1 MQREPAASTAR
12 QPQRRLALI
21 EPALEHQQASVEV
34 VAEAW
39 QLQGLVETELLGGE
53 LDLAGLEVPIHERPQ
68 GAPGAT
74 PPGSGF
80 CSLANCKTPAVY
92 RFNDIEIDPAC
103 REIRRGGVAVHLE
116 PQAFDLLVLLIEH
129 RDRVLAKTD
138 LLDGVW
144 GHRFLSD
151 ANLTTRV
158 KEARRAVG
166 DDGAS
171 QHTIHNVRGRG
182 YRFVARLADDGP
194 AQLAGPLALIGRE
207 EDYARVT
214 AALRAQPLVTLL
226 GPGGAGKTAL
236 ARAMLSNALLDDVD
250 GGHFV
255 DLSALEPGAD
265 VLPAVAL
272 ALSVSLDA
280 ARPATAVSAIARLDA
295 LVVFDNCEHVVDSA
309 AELIER
315 LLAVPDRV
323 VRILATSR
331 SRLGV
336 GGEWIH
342 EVAPLDPASA
352 LVLFA
357 QRASAARHDW
367 VLDGNDRERL
377 DAMLARLD
385 RLPLTIEM
393 AAARLGSMTFADIV
407 DSLDAGAPVL
417 QVSHR
422 SSGHRHRNLDSLV
435 NWSVGLLPDD
445 RRQVF
450 EDCCVFAGA
459 VTVDDAAVV
468 LGTGLTTVVQLAD
481 LAERSLL
488 AADLTATSARYR
500 LLQTVRSPLTARFEA
515 SGRASEMRARHARHF
530 ASVAADAD
538 RRIRCTDEHA
548 GRHRLEGIVPE
559 LRAAQRW
566 AQINDPEIADA
577 LCTSLHLFTYS
588 SFWNEPEEWAR
599 ALLAAD
605 PLVPAPGAHLL
616 VAGAEANRG
625 ELDRA
630 MAHARTASTSPDRRV
645 RAAAWEIMADVAIYS
660 GDYAGTVSAADELR
674 ELAAAFED
682 PHLDAIGVVDHAL
695 AEAFLGDPH
704 LGLELIERFDASQC
718 SPSDRG
724 WLSYTR
730 GELLSALADPAA
742 PDAYVSAIELAATV
756 GNYFVA
762 SVARMSLATELSR
775 AGERDKALDAYAE
788 CLRGYLRHGNLVH
801 ALTALR
807 DVVEPL
813 HDSGDTM
820 TAVQLAAAT
829 FGDTRRVSYGAQA
842 ERLPAVIER
851 LRRSVDDDDSFEQWW
866 ATGATL
872 GMYDAV
878 RLAAAALDR
887 RHAPAPD

>member
-1 MQREPAASTAR
+1 M
-12 QPQRRLALI
+12 
-21 EPALEHQQASVEV
+21 
-34 VAEAW
+34 
-39 QLQGLVETELLGGE
+39 
-53 LDLAGLEVPIHERPQ
+53 
-68 GAPGAT
+68 
-74 PPGSGF
+74 F
-80 CSLANCKTPAVY
+80 
-92 RFNDIEIDPAC
+92 RFNDVEIDPAC
-103 REIRRGGVAVHLE
+103 REIRRAGVAVHLE
-116 PQAFDLLVLLIEH
+116 PQAFDLLVLLVEH

-144 GHRFLSD
+144 GHRFLSE

-158 KEARRAVG
+158 KEARRAIG

-182 YRFVARLADDGP
+182 YRFVARLVDDGP
-194 AQLAGPLALIGRE
+194 TPLSVPVGLIGRE
-207 EDYARVT
+207 GDYARVV
-214 AALRAQPLVTLL
+214 AALGVQPLVTLL
-226 GPGGAGKTAL
+226 GAGGAGKTAL
-236 ARAMLSNALLDDVD
+236 ARALLGDAALRGDD

-255 DLSALEPGAD
+255 DLSALEAGAD

-315 LLAVPDRV
+315 LLSVPDRV

-342 EVAPLDPASA
+342 EVAPLDPAAA

-357 QRASAARHDW
+357 QRASAARQDW
-367 VLDGNDRERL
+367 DLDGIDRDRL
-377 DAMLARLD
+377 DAMLAKLD

-393 AAARLGSMTFADIV
+393 AAARLGSMTFDDIV
-407 DSLDAGAPVL
+407 HSLDAGAPVL

-435 NWSVGLLPDD
+435 NWSIDLLPDD
-445 RRQVF
+445 MRQIF
-450 EDCCVFAGA
+450 ENCCVFAGA
-459 VTVDDAAVV
+459 VTVDDAAAV

-488 AADLTATSARYR
+488 AADLTATPARYR

-515 SGRASEMRARHARHF
+515 SGRAGEMRARHARHF

-538 RRIRCTDEHA
+538 RRIRCTDEQA
-548 GRHRLEGIVPE
+548 GRHRVEDIVPE
-559 LRAAQRW
+559 LRATQRW
-566 AQINDPEIADA
+566 AQINDPDIADA

-588 SFWNEPEEWAR
+588 SFWNEPEGWAL

-605 PLVPAPGAHLL
+605 PPAPTPGAHLL

-625 ELDRA
+625 ELDQA
-630 MAHARTASTSPDRRV
+630 MLHARTALTSPDRRV
-645 RAAAWEIMADVAIYS
+645 RAAAWEIIADVTIYS
-660 GDYAGTVSAADELR
+660 GDYSATVSAANELR
-674 ELAAAFED
+674 ELASALED
-682 PHLDAIGVVDHAL
+682 PHLAAIGVVDHAL
-695 AEAFLGDPH
+695 AEAFLGDPRV
-704 LGLELIERFDASQC
+704 GLELIARFDANRC

-730 GELLSALADPAA
+730 GELLSALDDPTAT
-742 PDAYVSAIELAATV
+742 DAFASAIEVAANV

-775 AGERDKALDAYAE
+775 AGERDKALDTYAD

-813 HDSGDTM
+813 HDSGDTKS
-820 TAVQLAAAT
+820 AIELAAAT
-829 FGDTRRVSYGAQA
+829 CGDARRVSYGAQA
-842 ERLPAVIER
+842 ERLPAVTER
-851 LRRSVDDDDSFEQWW
+851 LRSSVDDDSFEQWW
-866 ATGATL
+866 ATGANL
-872 GMYDAV
+872 GLYDAV

-887 RHAPAPD
+887 RHTRAPG

>member
-1 MQREPAASTAR
+1 M
-12 QPQRRLALI
+12 
-21 EPALEHQQASVEV
+21 
-34 VAEAW
+34 
-39 QLQGLVETELLGGE
+39 
-53 LDLAGLEVPIHERPQ
+53 
-68 GAPGAT
+68 
-74 PPGSGF
+74 
-80 CSLANCKTPAVY
+80 Y
-92 RFNDIEIDPAC
+92 RFNDVEIDPAC
-103 REIRRGGVAVHLE
+103 REIRRAGSAVHLE

-144 GHRFLSD
+144 GHRFLSE

-171 QHTIHNVRGRG
+171 QHTIRNSRNRG
-182 YRFVARLADDGP
+182 YRFVAQLADRGP
-194 AQLAGPLALIGRE
+194 AQLAVPVGLIGRE
-207 EDYARVT
+207 DDHARVA

-236 ARAMLSNALLDDVD
+236 ARAMLGDELVGGGD

-272 ALSVSLDA
+272 ALSVSLDS
-280 ARPATAVSAIARLDA
+280 ARPDTTVSTIARLDT

-323 VRILATSR
+323 VRVLATSR

-342 EVAPLDPASA
+342 EVAPLDPAAA
-352 LVLFA
+352 LLLFG
-357 QRASAARHDW
+357 QRASAARQDW
-367 VLDGNDRERL
+367 DLSRIDRERL
-377 DAMLARLD
+377 DSMLAKLD

-393 AAARLGSMTFADIV
+393 AAGRLGSMTFDDIV

-435 NWSVGLLPDD
+435 SWSVGLLPGDQ
-445 RRQVF
+445 RQVF
-450 EDCCVFAGA
+450 EDCCVFAGP
-459 VTVDDAAVV
+459 VTVEDAAVV
-468 LGTGLTTVVQLAD
+468 LGTGSATVVQLAD

-500 LLQTVRSPLTARFEA
+500 MLQTVRSPLTAMFEA
-515 SGRASEMRARHARHF
+515 SGRARDVRARHARHF

-538 RRIRCTDEHA
+538 RRIRCTDEPA

-566 AQINDPEIADA
+566 AQSNDPEIADA
-577 LCTSLHLFTYS
+577 LCASLHLFTYS
-588 SFWNEPEEWAR
+588 SFWNEPEVWAR

-605 PLVPAPGAHLL
+605 PLAPARGAHALL
-616 VAGAEANRG
+616 AGAAANRG
-625 ELDRA
+625 ELDQA
-630 MAHARTASTSPDRRV
+630 MAHARTALTSQDRRV
-645 RAAAWEIMADVAIYS
+645 QATAWEIIADVAIYS
-660 GDYAGTVSAADELR
+660 GNYAGTIAATGELR
-674 ELAAAFED
+674 ELAAALDD
-682 PHLDAIGVVDHAL
+682 PHLDVTGVVDHAL

-704 LGLELIERFDASQC
+704 LGLELLDRFDANRC

-724 WLSYTR
+724 WLGYTR

-742 PDAYVSAIELAATV
+742 IDGFVSAIEVAATV

-775 AGERDKALDAYAE
+775 AGERDKALDTYAD

-807 DVVEPL
+807 EVIEPM
-813 HDSGDTM
+813 HDSGDAM

-829 FGDTRRVSYGAQA
+829 VGDARRVSYGAQA
-842 ERLPAVIER
+842 ERLPVVIGQ
-851 LRRSVDDDDSFEQWW
+851 LRRSVDADRFEQWW
-866 ATGATL
+866 ATGAAL
-872 GMYDAV
+872 GLYDAV
-878 RLAAAALDR
+878 RLAVAALDR
-887 RHAPAPD
+887 RQAPARD

>member
-1 MQREPAASTAR
+1 
-12 QPQRRLALI
+12 
-21 EPALEHQQASVEV
+21 V
-34 VAEAW
+34 
-39 QLQGLVETELLGGE
+39 
-53 LDLAGLEVPIHERPQ
+53 
-68 GAPGAT
+68 
-74 PPGSGF
+74 F
-80 CSLANCKTPAVY
+80 
-92 RFNDIEIDPAC
+92 RFNDVEVDPAC
-103 REIRRGGVAVHLE
+103 REIRRAGVAVHLE
-116 PQAFDLLVLLIEH
+116 PQAFDLLVVLLQH
-129 RDRVLAKTD
+129 RDRVLTKTD

-144 GHRFLSD
+144 GHRFLSE

-171 QHTIHNVRGRG
+171 QHTIRNARGRG
-182 YRFVARLADDGP
+182 YRFVAQLTDDVPARLAAPVG
-194 AQLAGPLALIGRE
+194 LVGRE
-207 EDYARVT
+207 DDYAKVA
-214 AALRAQPLVTLL
+214 AALRLQPLVTLL

-236 ARAMLSNALLDDVD
+236 ARAMLSEPRVGSDD
-250 GGHFV
+250 GGYFV

-280 ARPATAVSAIARLDA
+280 ARPAITVSAIARLDA

-309 AELIER
+309 ADLIEW
-315 LLAVPDRV
+315 LLSVPDRD

-331 SRLGV
+331 SRLGIS
-336 GGEWIH
+336 GEWIH
-342 EVAPLDPASA
+342 EVAPLEPAAA

-357 QRASAARHDW
+357 QRAGAARQDW
-367 VLDGNDRERL
+367 NLGHIDRERL
-377 DAMLARLD
+377 DAMLAKLD

-393 AAARLGSMTFADIV
+393 AAARLGSMTLDDIV
-407 DSLDAGAPVL
+407 DSLDTGAPVL

-445 RRQVF
+445 QVRLF
-450 EDCCVFAGA
+450 EDCCVFAGF

-468 LGTGLTTVVQLAD
+468 LDTGSATMVQLAD

-500 LLQTVRSPLTARFEA
+500 MLQTVRSSVTPSFES
-515 SGRASEMRARHARHF
+515 SGRAREVRARHARHF
-530 ASVAADAD
+530 SSVAADCD
-538 RRIRCTDEHA
+538 RRIRSTDERT
-548 GRHRLEGIVPE
+548 GRRRFEDIVPE

-566 AQINDPEIADA
+566 ALAHDPLVADA
-577 LCTSLHLFTYS
+577 LYTSVHLFSYS

-599 ALLAAD
+599 AQLATD
-605 PLVPAPGAHLL
+605 SLVPALGAHALL
-616 VAGAEANRG
+616 AGAAANRG

-630 MAHARTASTSPDRRV
+630 TAHAHTALASQDRRV
-645 RAAAWEIMADVAIYS
+645 QATAWEILADVAIYS
-660 GDYAGTVSAADELR
+660 GDYAGTISATGELR
-674 ELAAAFED
+674 DLAAELDD
-682 PHLDAIGVVDHAL
+682 PHLDATSVVDHAL

-704 LGLELIERFDASQC
+704 LGLELVGRFDANRC

-730 GELLSALADPAA
+730 GELLSALGDPAA
-742 PDAYVSAIELAATV
+742 FDAFASAIDVASIV
-756 GNYFVA
+756 GNYFVT
-762 SVARMSLATELSR
+762 SVARMSQATELSR
-775 AGERDKALDAYAE
+775 VGERNKALDAYAD

-807 DVVEPL
+807 EVVEPL
-813 HDSGDTM
+813 SDSGDTK

-829 FGDTRRVSYGAQA
+829 FDDTRRVSYGAQA
-842 ERLPAVIER
+842 QRLPAVIER
-851 LRRSVDDDDSFEQWW
+851 LRHSVDDDRFAQWW
-866 ATGATL
+866 AEGAAL
-872 GMYDAV
+872 GLYDAV

-887 RHAPAPD
+887 RPTAEE

>member
-1 MQREPAASTAR
+1 M
-12 QPQRRLALI
+12 
-21 EPALEHQQASVEV
+21 
-34 VAEAW
+34 
-39 QLQGLVETELLGGE
+39 
-53 LDLAGLEVPIHERPQ
+53 
-68 GAPGAT
+68 
-74 PPGSGF
+74 
-80 CSLANCKTPAVY
+80 Y
-92 RFNDIEIDPAC
+92 RFNDVEVDPAR
-103 REIRRGGVAVHLE
+103 REIRRAGAVEHLE

-129 RDRVLAKTD
+129 RDRVLTKTD

-144 GHRFLSD
+144 GHRFVSE

-194 AQLAGPLALIGRE
+194 AQLATPVGLIGR
-207 EDYARVT
+207 DDDAASVA
-214 AALRAQPLVTLL
+214 AALRAQQFVTLL

-236 ARAMLSNALLDDVD
+236 ARAILGGARVGGVD

-272 ALSVSLDA
+272 ALSISLDA
-280 ARPATAVSAIARLDA
+280 TRPGTTVSAIARLDA
-295 LVVFDNCEHVVDSA
+295 LVVLDNCEHVVDSA

-336 GGEWIH
+336 GGEWVH
-342 EVAPLDPASA
+342 EVAPLDPVAA

-357 QRASAARHDW
+357 QRAGAARREWD
-367 VLDGNDRERL
+367 VDGIDRQQL
-377 DAMLARLD
+377 DAMLAKLD

-393 AAARLGSMTFADIV
+393 AAARLGSMTFDDIV

-445 RRQVF
+445 QRQVF

-459 VTVDDAAVV
+459 VAVEDAAVV
-468 LGTGLTTVVQLAD
+468 LDTGSATGVQLAD

-488 AADLTATSARYR
+488 AADLTTASAQYR
-500 LLQTVRSPLTARFEA
+500 MLQTVRSSLTASFES
-515 SGRASEMRARHARHF
+515 SGRAGDVRARHARHF
-530 ASVAADAD
+530 SSVAADSD
-538 RRIRCTDEHA
+538 RRIRSSDEHA
-548 GRHRLEGIVPE
+548 GRRRIGGIVPE

-566 AQINDPEIADA
+566 AQAHDPVVADA

-599 ALLAAD
+599 TLLATD
-605 PLVPAPGAHLL
+605 PVVPATGAHAL

-625 ELDRA
+625 ELDLA
-630 MAHARTASTSPDRRV
+630 IAHARTALTSPDRRV
-645 RAAAWEIMADVAIYS
+645 QATAWEIIADVAIYS
-660 GDYAGTVSAADELR
+660 GDYAATVSATGELR
-674 ELAAAFED
+674 ELAAALDD
-682 PHLDAIGVVDHAL
+682 PHLDAIAVVDHAL
-695 AEAFLGDPH
+695 AETFLGDPRV
-704 LGLELIERFDASQC
+704 GLELIARFDANRC

-730 GELLSALADPAA
+730 GELLSALADPAST
-742 PDAYVSAIELAATV
+742 DAFASAIEAAAAV

-762 SVARMSLATELSR
+762 SVARMSLATELAR
-775 AGERDKALDAYAE
+775 AGQRAQALDAYAD
-788 CLRGYLRHGNLVH
+788 CLHGYLRHGNLVH

-807 DVVEPL
+807 EIVEPL
-813 HDSGDTM
+813 GDSGDTM

-829 FGDTRRVSYGAQA
+829 FGDARRVSYGAQA
-842 ERLPAVIER
+842 ERLPAVVER
-851 LRRSVDDDDSFEQWW
+851 LRNSVGDDRFEQWW
-866 ATGATL
+866 ASGATL
-872 GMYDAV
+872 GLYDAV

-887 RHAPAPD
+887 RRAPAAD